1 MSSPIPTPRGEAKR
15 QAIVSAAIREFL
27 DNGFAATS
35 MDAIAAR
42 AGVSKRTVYNH
53 YPAKLDLF
61 RAVVAGLYEGLEA
74 PERTGLGPEQPPAT
88 ALPAFARAVLAHLRR
103 PDNLALLRL
112 VIAERHRIPELGLG
126 EQAGGRGPAL
136 VALEAYLA
144 QQHRRGSL
152 RVAQPRLAA
161 QQFLGG
167 IKEGVYWP
175 ALLGLTVVTD
185 DEAIAA
191 ALTAF
196 FAAYGP
202 ETAG

>member
-1 MSSPIPTPRGEAKR
+1 MSSPVPTPRGEPKR
-15 QAIVSAAIREFL
+15 LAIVEAAIREFL
-27 DNGFAATS
+27 DQGFAATS

-74 PERTGLGPEQPPAT
+74 PERTGLGADQPPDQ

-103 PDNLALLRL
+103 PDNMALLRL
-112 VIAERHRIPELGLG
+112 VIAERHRVPELGLG

-136 VALEAYLA
+136 ATLEAYLA
-144 QQHRRGSL
+144 DQDRRGTL
-152 RVAQPRLAA
+152 KVPRPRLAA

-175 ALLGLTVVTD
+175 ALLGLAVVED
-185 DEAIAA
+185 DDAIAA
-191 ALTAF
+191 ALAAF
-196 FAAYGP
+196 LAAYRP
-202 ETAG
+202 AP

>member
-1 MSSPIPTPRGEAKR
+1 MSSPASPSRGEAKR
-15 QAIVSAAIREFL
+15 LAIVDAAIREFL
-27 DNGFAATS
+27 DQGFAATS

-74 PERTGLGPEQPPAT
+74 PERTGLMPDQPPT
-88 ALPAFARAVLAHLRR
+88 QALPAFARTVLAHLRR

-112 VIAERHRIPELGLG
+112 IIAERHRVPELGLDD
-126 EQAGGRGPAL
+126 QAGGRGPAL
-136 VALEAYLA
+136 MVLEAYLA
-144 QQHRRGSL
+144 EQDRRGTL
-152 RVAQPRLAA
+152 RVPHPRLAA

-175 ALLGLTVVTD
+175 ALLGLAVVSD
-185 DEAIAA
+185 DDAIAA
-191 ALTAF
+191 ALAAFLTA
-196 FAAYGP
+196 YRP
-202 ETAG
+202 TV